1 MSNFVTRIAGV
12 ATLALAVLPVAALA
26 TNAHAAPRAVKVAVA
41 DLDTGSKAGM
51 AAFDKRVQWASL
63 KICSDERTLAGKEN
77 CALGVRI
84 EAREKLTAYLDA
96 RSAPTV
102 LAAR

>member
-1 MSNFVTRIAGV
+1 MNFVTRIAGV

-41 DLDTGSKAGM
+41 DLDIGSKAGM
-51 AAFDKRVQWASL
+51 AAFDKRVQLASL
-63 KICSDERTLAGKEN
+63 KICSDEHTLAAQAN
-77 CALGVRI
+77 CAQGVRM
-84 EAREKLTAYLDA
+84 EAREKLTTYLNA
-96 RSAPTV
+96 RSAPTA

>member
-41 DLDTGSKAGM
+41 DLDIGSKAGM
-51 AAFDKRVQWASL
+51 AAFDKRVQLASQ
-63 KICSDERTLAGKEN
+63 KICGDEHTLAARAN
-77 CALGVRI
+77 CAHGVRM
-84 EAREKLTAYLDA
+84 EADEKLAAYLDA
-96 RSAPTV
+96 RSAPTSV
-102 LAAR
+102 AAR

>member
-12 ATLALAVLPVAALA
+12 ATLALAILPVVALA
-26 TNAHAAPRAVKVAVA
+26 SNAHGAPRPVKVAVA

-51 AAFDKRVQWASL
+51 AAFDKRVQLASR
-63 KICSDERTLAGKEN
+63 KICSDERTLAGQQN
-77 CALGVRI
+77 CALGVRL

-96 RSAPTV
+96 RSAPTEV
-102 LAAR
+102 AAR